1 MRAAWK
7 PWRGLA
13 FDDHFFASGR
23 QGQFRQDA
31 KIHGIELQ
39 ALRLTEAKKKLCCCP
54 DAGWSNASLSGRC
67 AFAGWS
73 RTASDCPMCCAGGTS
88 CSSPSSCWSRQC
100 HCRRPQ
106 EIRDTLQAGFDVR
119 RIRWNAPTWMASAAM
134 VAQGAPRSAGFGG
147 MAWLESRPITLARA
161 PMRQVQPQVAKSQT
175 SGNSEVR
182 SSFFG
187 QAP

>member
-1 MRAAWK
+1 
-7 PWRGLA
+7 
-13 FDDHFFASGR
+13 
-23 QGQFRQDA
+23 
-31 KIHGIELQ
+31 
-39 ALRLTEAKKKLCCCP
+39 
-54 DAGWSNASLSGRC
+54 
-67 AFAGWS
+67 
-73 RTASDCPMCCAGGTS
+73 
-88 CSSPSSCWSRQC
+88 
-100 HCRRPQ
+100 
-106 EIRDTLQAGFDVR
+106 VR